1 MNAWWS
7 AAFLREWVGLGVDSS
22 SFLIR
27 PSNSSSPTQ
36 PLEPDLNQL
45 WTSRLLL
52 SSTSYMTY
60 IMCNWQKT
68 TLWCYLGAK
77 MGLRIQIFDPISPQC
92 VIKPNL
98 IDPVLLMEP
107 GPDSQ
112 EEAHRT
118 PGTGLV
124 TVASERELLDC
135 LDTYIL
141 NITLKKSSCLSTW
154 LRIWRRQNKRD
165 YSHTS
170 WIC

>member
-7 AAFLREWVGLGVDSS
+7 AAFQREWVGLGLDSS
-22 SFLIR
+22 SFLNR

-45 WTSRLLL
+45 RTSRLLL

-60 IMCNWQKT
+60 IICNWQKS

-112 EEAHRT
+112 EEAHRA

-135 LDTYIL
+135 VRHLFLDYC
-141 NITLKKSSCLSTW
+141 LKEVFMFISLFAHGETTK
-154 LRIWRRQNKRD
+154 
-165 YSHTS
+165 
-170 WIC
+170 